1 MLAAI
6 LDLTKVRI
14 TVAVTL
20 SVAAGHLLF
29 TRAFT
34 WGLLLPV
41 AGVFLLAC
49 GCAALNQVQDARVD
63 RLMLRTARR
72 PIPAGRIGADW
83 ALFIAVLFMG
93 AAFSVLSFIEAHTL
107 TILGLAALAV
117 LWYNGVYAL
126 LKRFTAFAVVPGALV
141 GALPPLIGW
150 SAAGGLLFDR
160 AILDV
165 AFFFF
170 IWQIPH
176 FWLLLLLHGADYER
190 AGLPSLTRVLSRAQV
205 GRITCMWIVALALT
219 GPLLAVTG
227 KVHLPWNVGILAASA
242 WLFFKAFPFLR
253 ESFTASAC
261 LPAFVRVNAYA
272 LLVALFLSGSAL
284 W

>member
-6 LDLTKVRI
+6 VELTKMRI
-14 TVAVTL
+14 TIAVTL
-20 SVAAGHLLF
+20 AVAAGHLLF
-29 TRAFT
+29 ARAFT

-63 RLMLRTARR
+63 RLMLRTAGR

-83 ALFIAVLFMG
+83 ALFVAVLLIG

-107 TILGLAALAV
+107 TILALAALAV
-117 LWYNGVYAL
+117 VWYNGVYAL

-150 SAAGGLLFDR
+150 CAAGGLLLDR

-190 AGLPSLTRVLSRAQV
+190 AGLPALTRALSPVQV

-227 KVHLPWNVGILAASA
+227 KVHVPWNVGILAASV
-242 WLFFKAFPFLR
+242 WLFFQAFAFLR
-253 ESFTASAC
+253 DSGAARAC

-272 LLVALFLSGSAL
+272 LLVALFLCGSAL